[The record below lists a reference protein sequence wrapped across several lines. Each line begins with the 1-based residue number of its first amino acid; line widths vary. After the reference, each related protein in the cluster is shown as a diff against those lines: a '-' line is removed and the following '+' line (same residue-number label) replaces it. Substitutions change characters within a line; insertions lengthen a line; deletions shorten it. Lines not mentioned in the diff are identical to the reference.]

1 MSYEPTGEMKVEAQ
15 RGLDWRREFGR
26 GGTEVGI
33 ARARDIVNGKSLSLD
48 TVKRMN
54 SFFARHSVDKQ
65 AEGFRPGE
73 DGYPSNGR
81 IAWALWGGDAG
92 EDWAENIT
100 DDLGDTELDESDM
113 KDSRAAGERPYA
125 NEHAARIHDPKK
137 YDALRRRNDAGGK
150 GVDFIFGI
158 KDGTSEVQSIRF
170 RTQFFTV
177 SEAKAWLK
185 RNDFEPISFEPAT
198 EDARSMQDGEKFD
211 MVAREMEDAAVSDDQ
226 NIEADD
232 AQGEDLAPEAS
243 RYARDQIKTR
253 AMSMDDKVIDKG
265 GRRVKIAVSSEAP
278 VERSFGIEILDH
290 KPGSIDLSFLNSGR
304 APLLLDHD
312 PTKQIGVVESVDLD
326 GSARRLRATVR
337 FGKNGLAKEVF
348 DDVEDGIRANISVG
362 YQINKLDKEG
372 KETYRATS
380 WMPMEV
386 SIVSIPADRTV
397 GVGRSAADDLTTT
410 VPATPIKEAE
420 MADVDMDAVKAE
432 AARAAAKDTAEMFRL
447 AAAHNKRDLA
457 EKAVADGRS
466 LAEFRGQLLEAIGNK
481 PLDVAET
488 GLNKKEARRFSLMAA
503 IRAMANPTD
512 FRAQEEAR
520 FEFEASAAAQ
530 RAAGVDAKG
539 LMIPTEV
546 LRSWVKRDLNTSD
559 DSSVIAQDFR
569 GGDFIDVLRNASS
582 VMQAG
587 ATMLT
592 GLKGNVAIPKKT
604 AGASAG
610 WISTEGAAASES
622 EPTFGQVTMT
632 PKTLGAFT
640 DITRL
645 MMMQSS
651 PDIEALVRD
660 DLSRALALAIDL
672 GALQG
677 SGSSGQPTGIKN
689 VSGVNKP
696 TSFAA
701 ANPTFAEV
709 VALETAVAEDNALL
723 GNLAYILPAGMY
735 GALKTTAK
743 ASGQGLF
750 VVEQPGNTINGYRA
764 IVSNQVTA
772 GDLFFGNFSD
782 LLIGMY
788 GGLDILV
795 DPYTASSSGTVR
807 IRALQTVDVAVR
819 HAVSFAYNNDGV

>member
-1 MSYEPTGEMKVEAQ
+1 MAYEPTDGMKEEAQ

-33 ARARDIVNGKSLSLD
+33 ARARDIVNGKNLSLD
-48 TVKRMN
+48 TVKRMR
-54 SFFARHSVDKQ
+54 SFFARHEVDKE

-92 EDWAENIT
+92 KSWAEDIV
-100 DDLGDTELDESDM
+100 EDESEDYEDDDDM
-113 KDSRAAGERPYA
+113 SDRAAGERPYA
-125 NEHAARIHDPKK
+125 NEHAARIKDPRQ
-137 YDALRRRNDAGGK
+137 YDSFRRRNNGGGR
-150 GVDFIFGI
+150 GVDYIFGI
-158 KDGTSEVQSIRF
+158 KDGTSEIQAIRF
-170 RTQFFTV
+170 RVQFFTV
-177 SEAKAWLK
+177 AEARAWLK
-185 RNDFEPISFEPAT
+185 RNNLEPIQFEPAT
-198 EDARSMQDGEKFD
+198 EEARSMQDGGEFD
-211 MVAREMEDAAVSDDQ
+211 MIAREMEDSAMEEEDHVEPTEVQEEPELEEVRYSRDG
-226 NIEADD
+226 IE
-232 AQGEDLAPEAS
+232 
-243 RYARDQIKTR
+243 TR
-253 AMSMDDKVIDKG
+253 AMAFEDQVIDADA
-265 GRRVKIAVSSEAP
+265 RRVKIAVSSEEP

-312 PTKQIGVVESVDLD
+312 PTKQIGVVESVTLD
-326 GSARRLRATVR
+326 GSARRLRATAR

-348 DDVEDGIRANISVG
+348 DDVTDGIRANISVG

-372 KETYRATS
+372 KDTYRATS

-410 VPATPIKEAE
+410 VPATPIKEAK
-420 MADVDMDAVKAE
+420 MAELDLEAVKAE
-432 AARAAAKDTAEMFRL
+432 AARAAAKEAAEMIRL
-447 AAAHNKRDLA
+447 GASHNKRDLA
-457 EKAVADGRS
+457 DKAIAAGRS
-466 LAEFRGQLLEAIGNK
+466 LAEFRGELLEAIGNK
-481 PLDVAET
+481 PLDTSADI
-488 GLNKKEARRFSLMAA
+488 GLTQKEVRKFSLMAA

-539 LMIPTEV
+539 LMIPSDV
-546 LRSWVKRDLNTSD
+546 LRSWAKRDLNTSD
-559 DSSVIAQDFR
+559 DSGIIAQDFR

-610 WISTEGAAASES
+610 WISTEGGAASES

-660 DLSRALALAIDL
+660 DLSRAIALAIDL

-677 SGSSGQPTGIKN
+677 SGSSGQPTGVKN
-689 VSGVNKP
+689 TSGVNKP
-696 TSFAA
+696 SSFAA
-701 ANPTFAEV
+701 ATPTFAEV

-723 GNLAYILPAGMY
+723 GNLAYILPASMY

-743 ASGQGLF
+743 AANTAQF
-750 VVEQPGNTINGYRA
+750 VVEPGNTINGYRA
-764 IVSNQVTA
+764 IVSNQVTS
-772 GDLFFGNFSD
+772 GDLFFGNFAD

-795 DPYTASSSGTVR
+795 DPYTSSNTGTVR

>member
-1 MSYEPTGEMKVEAQ
+1 MPYE
-15 RGLDWRREFGR
+15 
-26 GGTEVGI
+26 
-33 ARARDIVNGKSLSLD
+33 
-48 TVKRMN
+48 
-54 SFFARHSVDKQ
+54 
-65 AEGFRPGE
+65 
-73 DGYPSNGR
+73 
-81 IAWALWGGDAG
+81 
-92 EDWAENIT
+92 
-100 DDLGDTELDESDM
+100 
-113 KDSRAAGERPYA
+113 
-125 NEHAARIHDPKK
+125 NEHAARIKDPRQ
-137 YDALRRRNDAGGK
+137 YDSFRRRNNGGGR
-150 GVDFIFGI
+150 GVDYIFGI
-158 KDGTSEVQSIRF
+158 KDGTSEIQAIRF
-170 RTQFFTV
+170 RTQFYTAA
-177 SEAKAWLK
+177 EARAWLD
-185 RNDFEPISFEPAT
+185 RNNFEPIEFEPAT
-198 EDARSMQDGEKFD
+198 EEARSMQDGGEFD
-211 MVAREMEDAAVSDDQ
+211 MIAREMEDSAMEEEEHVEPTEVQEEPELEEVRYSRDG
-226 NIEADD
+226 IE
-232 AQGEDLAPEAS
+232 
-243 RYARDQIKTR
+243 TR
-253 AMSMDDKVIDKG
+253 AMAFEDQVIDNDA
-265 GRRVKIAVSSEAP
+265 RRVKIAVSSEEP

-312 PTKQIGVVESVDLD
+312 PTKQIGVVESVALD

-337 FGKNGLAKEVF
+337 FGKNALAKEVF
-348 DDVEDGIRANISVG
+348 DDVTDGIRANISVG

-397 GVGRSAADDLTTT
+397 GVGRSAADDLTTSI
-410 VPATPIKEAE
+410 PATPIKEAK
-420 MADVDMDAVKAE
+420 MAEFDLEAVKAE
-432 AARAAAKDTAEMFRL
+432 AARAAAKDAAEMIRL
-447 AAAHNKRDLA
+447 GASHNKRDLA
-457 EKAVADGRS
+457 DKAIAAGRS
-466 LAEFRGQLLEAIGNK
+466 LAEFRGELLEAIGNK
-481 PLDVAET
+481 PLDTSADL
-488 GLNKKEARRFSLMAA
+488 GLTQKEVRRFSLMAA

-539 LMIPTEV
+539 LMIPTDV
-546 LRSWVKRDLNTSD
+546 LRAWGKRDLNTSD

-592 GLKGNVAIPKKT
+592 GLKGNVAIPKKAT
-604 AGASAG
+604 ASAAG
-610 WISTEGAAASES
+610 WISTEGGASSES

-660 DLSRALALAIDL
+660 DLSRAIALAIDL
-672 GALQG
+672 GALAG
-677 SGSSGQPTGIKN
+677 SGSSGQPTGVKTT
-689 VSGVNKP
+689 SGVNKP

-701 ANPTFAEV
+701 ATPTFAEV

-723 GNLAYILPAGMY
+723 GNLAYILPASMY

-743 ASGQGLF
+743 AANTAQF
-750 VVEQPGNTINGYRA
+750 VVEPGNTINGYRA
-764 IVSNQVTA
+764 IVSNQVTS

-795 DPYTASSSGTVR
+795 DPYTSSNTGTVR

-819 HAVSFAYNNDGV
+819 HAVSFAYNNDGA

>member
-1 MSYEPTGEMKVEAQ
+1 MPYEPTAEMKDEAQ
-15 RGLDWRREFGR
+15 RGLDWRSEFGR

-33 ARARDIVNGKSLSLD
+33 ARARDIVNGKNLSED
-48 TVKRMN
+48 TVKRMR
-54 SFFARHSVDKQ
+54 SFFARHEVDKEAQ
-65 AEGFRPGE
+65 GFRPGE

-92 EDWAENIT
+92 KSWADDITEDLL
-100 DDLGDTELDESDM
+100 DDEEDM
-113 KDSRAAGERPYA
+113 EMEDQSRADGARPYA
-125 NEHAARIHDPKK
+125 NEHAARIHDPRK

-158 KDGTSEVQSIRF
+158 KDGTSEIQAIRF
-170 RTQFFTV
+170 RVQFFTV
-177 SEAKAWLK
+177 AEAKAWLK
-185 RNDFEPISFEPAT
+185 RNDFDPITFEPAT
-198 EDARSMQDGEKFD
+198 EDARSMQDGGEFD
-211 MVAREMEDAAVSDDQ
+211 MISREMEEAAMADEIEIQDDDLEMTSERYSRDGLEVRAMHMDDQ
-226 NIEADD
+226 VVD
-232 AQGEDLAPEAS
+232 AG
-243 RYARDQIKTR
+243 K
-253 AMSMDDKVIDKG
+253 
-265 GRRVKIAVSSEAP
+265 RRVKVAVSSEEP

-290 KPGSIDLSFLNSGR
+290 KPDSIDLSFLNSGR

-312 PTKQIGVVESVDLD
+312 PTKQIGVVESVTLD
-326 GSARRLRATVR
+326 GLARRLRATVR

-348 DDVEDGIRANISVG
+348 DDVEDSIRGNISVG
-362 YQINKLDKEG
+362 YQINKLEKEG
-372 KETYRATS
+372 KDTFRAVS

-410 VPATPIKEAE
+410 VNATPIKEAT
-420 MADVDMDAVKAE
+420 MAEFDMDAVKAE
-432 AARAAAKDTAEMFRL
+432 AARTASKETAEMFRL
-447 AAAHNKRDLA
+447 AAAHNKRELA
-457 EKAVADGRS
+457 DKAVAAGRS
-466 LAEFRGQLLEAIGNK
+466 LAEFRGELLDAIGNK
-481 PLDVAET
+481 PLDTQDV
-488 GLNKKEARRFSLMAA
+488 GLTAKEVRKFSLMTA

-512 FRAQEEAR
+512 RRAQEEAR

-530 RAAGVDAKG
+530 RANGTEARG
-539 LMIPTEV
+539 LMIPTDV
-546 LRSWVKRDLNTSD
+546 LRTWSKRDLNTTD
-559 DSSVIAQDFR
+559 DSALVAQDYR

-587 ATMLT
+587 STMLS
-592 GLKGNVAIPKKT
+592 GLKGNVTIPKKT
-604 AGASAG
+604 AASSAG
-610 WISTEGAAASES
+610 WISTEGGAASES
-622 EPTFGQVTMT
+622 EFSDGSVTMT
-632 PKTLGAFT
+632 PRTLGAFT
-640 DITRL
+640 DLTRL

-651 PDIEALVRD
+651 LDIEALVRD
-660 DLSRALALAIDL
+660 DLSRAIALAIDL

-696 TSFAA
+696 SSFAA
-701 ANPTFAEV
+701 VNPTFAEV
-709 VALETAVAEDNALL
+709 VALETFVAEDNALL

-764 IVSNQVTA
+764 IVSNQVTS
-772 GDLFFGNFSD
+772 GDLFFGNFAD

-795 DPYTASSSGTVR
+795 DPYTASSSGNVR

-819 HAVSFAYNNDGV
+819 NAVSFAYNNDGV